1 MAKLRMRT
9 KFLLSMLLI
18 SAGLTSTSLLVVQ
31 HSLQK
36 QTRKNIESDLQN
48 SVGTFKTFQQ
58 ERELTLTRS
67 AELLADLP
75 ILRALMTAPDA
86 ATIQDA
92 SDRLW
97 QTAGSDL
104 FVLIDRAGRVVALH
118 TSSPGF
124 TTEMAKASF
133 AKTFNH
139 DAAEHWWFGG
149 HHLYEVFLKPIYF
162 GPAAEDRQLGFLIVG
177 YEIDER
183 VASQVSRIASSQVVF
198 YYADDIVRS
207 TLPLLQESE
216 LVRQSSHPGSSA
228 APEDLRLGDEQFLS
242 ESIELAGTG
251 SPSVRLSVLKSYDEA
266 TAFLDRL
273 NRLLLALGLAA
284 VALGSAL
291 VFLISDTFTRPLGK
305 LVAGVRALEHGDF
318 TYRLEEHGSDEV
330 AELTGAFNR
339 MRGSL
344 LQTQRELLDSER
356 LATIGRMASS
366 ISHDLRHSLAAIVAN
381 AEFLC
386 ESRLSG
392 DQREELYQEIRI
404 AVNQMTDLI
413 DSLLEFSRTRE
424 SLRRTQ
430 GNLRESAEHAIQTF
444 RSHPERHNVN
454 ITVVQTGAVTGWF
467 DARKME
473 RVFYNLLLN
482 AFESLPPEA
491 GAIQVKI
498 DQSDNQVQVR
508 VVDNGRGIA
517 QSVRETLFD
526 PFVSIGKEN
535 GTGLGLTIVQKI
547 VQDHGGEVVVESSS
561 PAGTTFKI
569 DLPMNSPSAAQ
580 AAERGRTSAASL
592 TQSNWPPTE

>member
-1 MAKLRMRT
+1 
-9 KFLLSMLLI
+9 
-18 SAGLTSTSLLVVQ
+18 
-31 HSLQK
+31 
-36 QTRKNIESDLQN
+36 
-48 SVGTFKTFQQ
+48 
-58 ERELTLTRS
+58 
-67 AELLADLP
+67 
-75 ILRALMTAPDA
+75 
-86 ATIQDA
+86 
-92 SDRLW
+92 
-97 QTAGSDL
+97 
-104 FVLIDRAGRVVALH
+104 
-118 TSSPGF
+118 
-124 TTEMAKASF
+124 
-133 AKTFNH
+133 
-139 DAAEHWWFGG
+139 
-149 HHLYEVFLKPIYF
+149 
-162 GPAAEDRQLGFLIVG
+162 
-177 YEIDER
+177 
-183 VASQVSRIASSQVVF
+183 VVF